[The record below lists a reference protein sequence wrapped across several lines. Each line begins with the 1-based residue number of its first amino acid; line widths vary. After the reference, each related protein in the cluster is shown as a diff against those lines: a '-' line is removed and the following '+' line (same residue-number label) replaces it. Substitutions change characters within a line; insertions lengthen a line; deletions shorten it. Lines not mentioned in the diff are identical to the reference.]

1 MDQLYGPLKSAIN
14 DMKEDMMDHL
24 VDAGC
29 FNGLNRFHVPRML
42 TGCPCHPPNAPKE
55 WQFPDPHEKNPCGIH
70 FTRDKI
76 IHAWFVVGA
85 VPFTK
90 QCLQNVK
97 VRHEFREGD
106 PQANEFEAASIRH
119 TNLLLRAAQ
128 LGLNVTPFETHVKEQ
143 PRKRYLTSLEMLATK
158 KKEELAKVGLKAGA
172 IARELGFTA
181 ITGPVMQK
189 LFIAKADEL
198 LEKHSRTTTKKRK
211 REEQIQSQAQEILAS
226 GKDATAMTKA
236 DLDILLKNKGMKPG
250 ADKKT
255 SYDMYI
261 NSL

>member
-1 MDQLYGPLKSAIN
+1 
-14 DMKEDMMDHL
+14 
-24 VDAGC
+24 
-29 FNGLNRFHVPRML
+29 
-42 TGCPCHPPNAPKE
+42 
-55 WQFPDPHEKNPCGIH
+55 
-70 FTRDKI
+70 
-76 IHAWFVVGA
+76 
-85 VPFTK
+85 
-90 QCLQNVK
+90 
-97 VRHEFREGD
+97 
-106 PQANEFEAASIRH
+106 
-119 TNLLLRAAQ
+119 
-128 LGLNVTPFETHVKEQ
+128 
-143 PRKRYLTSLEMLATK
+143 MLATK

-189 LFIAKADEL
+189 LFIAKADAL
-198 LEKHSRTTTKKRK
+198 LEKQSRTTTKKRK